1 MKKFIFSPIYVQ
13 FVGEPTEDKNM
24 KKIWKNEEGV
34 SPVIAVILMVAI
46 TVVLAAV
53 LYVMVSGMLGT
64 TGTTPTVSMNWNEN
78 PEIPGLYTGN
88 VVSISGVS
96 SINTDDVTVTA
107 THGGTSNSKDLD
119 TFGGGSNLT
128 IGTTFQMS
136 FQDQSP
142 IGKLG
147 AEDIFSISGGDTGD
161 TIRLVYQPTSGQMVS
176 STLL

>member
-1 MKKFIFSPIYVQ
+1 
-13 FVGEPTEDKNM
+13 M

-64 TGTTPTVSMNWNEN
+64 TGTTPTVSMNWNEDHEHPKN
-78 PEIPGLYTGN
+78 YTGY

-107 THGGTSNSKDLD
+107 THGGGSNSILLKDLD
-119 TFGGGSNLT
+119 GSSMT
-128 IGTTFQMS
+128 VGTTMKIS
-136 FQDQSP
+136 YTDQDP
-142 IGKLG
+142 LGKLG
-147 AEDIFSISGGDTGD
+147 AEDQFSIEGGDTGD
-161 TIRLVYQPTSGQMVS
+161 TIRLVYKPTSGQMVS
-176 STLL
+176 TTLQ